1 MSALI
6 PHLQNLRAVS
16 RPRHLK
22 RSVALGLKSLWMRK
36 LRSLLT
42 ALGIVFGVCSVI
54 AMLAIG
60 EGASYEAQQQIVSLG
75 SQNIIIQSVKPPENR
90 NATETETIYFT
101 QYGLTYRDI
110 EQIRRT
116 IPGISVV
123 VPARSIP
130 DYVWNL
136 GVSIESD
143 IKGTVPWYPS
153 MKYLPMETGRFF
165 GDIEMESRA
174 NVCVINETLA
184 HKLFPLSA
192 PLHQDVRISGTRF
205 RVIGITKDNPGST
218 KGAST
223 ASAVGGEDSA
233 QNQPTLIMPLATL
246 YERFGDVLYKPGS
259 GDYRAEKVELSEITV
274 KVDDANMVVASAN
287 AIRHILEK
295 NHDDPDYSIIVPIE
309 LLRQAERTK
318 KIFSIVLGSI
328 AAISLLVG
336 GIGIMNIMLANVT
349 ERTREIG
356 IRRALGAKRAD
367 IVLQFLIETV
377 ILSGAGGL
385 LGVILGLFIPW
396 IVSKAAGMIT
406 IVSFGAPA
414 LAFTISVLIGI
425 VFGIYPAIRASQMHP
440 VQALR
445 HE

>member
-1 MSALI
+1 M
-6 PHLQNLRAVS
+6 NLSIQGLRSIS

-22 RSVALGLKSLWMRK
+22 RSVTLGLKSLWMRK

-60 EGASYEAQQQIVSLG
+60 EGASFEAQQQIVSLG

-90 NATETETIYFT
+90 NTTEAETVYFT
-101 QYGLTYRDI
+101 QHGLTYRDI

-116 IPGISVV
+116 IPGITVV
-123 VPARSIP
+123 VPARSFP
-130 DYVWNL
+130 DHVWSL
-136 GVSIESD
+136 GNSIECE

-153 MKYLPMETGRFF
+153 MKYLPLSAGRFF
-165 GDIEMESRA
+165 SEIEMENRV
-174 NVCVINETLA
+174 NVCVINETTA
-184 HKLFPLSA
+184 RKLFPLSD
-192 PLHQDVRISGTRF
+192 PLNQDLRIGGTRF
-205 RVIGITKDNPGST
+205 RVIGIAEDTGGRTSDSNGGNEDPEGSPR
-218 KGAST
+218 A
-223 ASAVGGEDSA
+223 E
-233 QNQPTLIMPLATL
+233 PTVIMPLSTL
-246 YERFGDVLYKPGS
+246 YERFGDVVYNPGS
-259 GDYRAEKVELSEITV
+259 GDYRAEKVEISEVTV
-274 KVDDANMVVASAN
+274 KVDDPEKVVGSAN
-287 AIRHILEK
+287 AIRHILSQ
-295 NHDDPDYSIIVPIE
+295 NHKDPDYAIIVPIE

-318 KIFSIVLGSI
+318 QIFNIVLGSI

-367 IVLQFLIETV
+367 IVLLFLIETV
-377 ILSGAGGL
+377 ILSGTGGL
-385 LGVILGLFIPW
+385 LGVVLGLFIPW

-406 IVSFGAPA
+406 IISFGAPA

-425 VFGIYPAIRASQMHP
+425 VFGIYPAIRASEMNP